1 MPSQFTSEGE
11 DPVVGGNSE
20 PESGQA
26 APMDDGSTI
35 GQPDDRAWAEPH
47 VAAKA
52 IFTELFRSGGKS
64 ESELQQLLG
73 AHATTMGWAEYWARE
88 GFLTQVVNSSGRT
101 FQLSNRAVMEL
112 ELD

>member
-26 APMDDGSTI
+26 AAKDEGPAVD
-35 GQPDDRAWAEPH
+35 QPDDRTWAEPQ

-64 ESELQQLLG
+64 ENELQQLLG
-73 AHATTMGWAEYWARE
+73 VHATTMGWADYWARE
-88 GFLTQVVNSSGRT
+88 GFLTQVAGSGGRSY
-101 FQLSNRAVMEL
+101 QLSNRAVMEL